1 MCKYPLLLRELLK
14 ATPLDH
20 PDHAEVASAAAM
32 IEASVNA
39 INETKR
45 DIENAAKLN
54 ELQQKYGLTLLEG
67 GRYHV
72 YEGHLGLLVKRK
84 IKKTY
89 VYLLSDTLLIT
100 TSKELIETLSL
111 KNALVN
117 DTAGT
122 LQHSLHLSSR
132 QTNNVDGSNR
142 LKNMPTALKWLK

>member
-1 MCKYPLLLRELLK
+1 
-14 ATPLDH
+14 
-20 PDHAEVASAAAM
+20 M

-54 ELQQKYGLTLLEG
+54 ELQQKHGLTLLEG

-72 YEGHLGLLVKRK
+72 YEGHVG
-84 IKKTY
+84 
-89 VYLLSDTLLIT
+89 LLSDTLLIT

-142 LKNMPTALKWLK
+142 LKSMPTALKWLK

>member
-1 MCKYPLLLRELLK
+1 
-14 ATPLDH
+14 
-20 PDHAEVASAAAM
+20 M

-72 YEGHLGLLVKRK
+72 YEGHLGLLVKRM

-122 LQHSLHLSSR
+122 LQQLAPP
-132 QTNNVDGSNR
+132 VV
-142 LKNMPTALKWLK
+142 TAD